1 MNMLTIRAGKSEY
14 HVFIARGLLG
24 ALPERMVFLYPKSRF
39 VIITD
44 TTVEELYGTK
54 LKQAFKDQGL
64 DCDLI
69 SVTPGEASKSAAAY
83 VELLSAL
90 AQRGYNRADVI
101 IALGGGVVGD
111 LAGFVAA
118 TYLRGIHYVQVPTT
132 LLAQIDSAV
141 GGKTAINIPEGKNL
155 AGAFYHPGA
164 VFVDPDALKTLP
176 EPDFADGMAELIK
189 YALIK
194 DAAMFKT
201 LETGVIITAES
212 PELEKLIIAC
222 LGIKRDVVAADEKDK
237 GERMLLNFGHTIG
250 HGIERLCAKQELPM
264 THGRAVSIGM
274 AAITAAAERMVLTAP
289 GTTKRIISVLQKAG
303 LPHEMG
309 EYDTDALLEGIFV
322 DKKNVAGTLHLVLIS
337 EVGKSF
343 LHRIDRSDMRSF
355 LQEPL

>member
-1 MNMLTIRAGKSEY
+1 MNMLTIRAGASEY
-14 HVFIARGLLG
+14 HVFIAKGLMDV
-24 ALPERMVFLYPKSRF
+24 LPERLALLYPKSRF

-44 TTVEELYGTK
+44 TTVEALYGAK
-54 LKQAFKDQGL
+54 LKQSFADNGYDCGL
-64 DCDLI
+64 LSI
-69 SVTPGEASKSAAAY
+69 EPGEASKSAAVYA
-83 VELLSAL
+83 ELLSAL
-90 AQRGYNRADVI
+90 AKHGYNRADVI

-118 TYLRGIHYVQVPTT
+118 TYLRGLRYVQVPTT

-176 EPDFADGMAELIK
+176 EADFADGMAELIK

-194 DAAMFKT
+194 DAAMLKT
-201 LETGVIITAES
+201 LETGEAASASS

-250 HGIERLCAKQELPM
+250 HGIERLCAAQELPM
-264 THGRAVSIGM
+264 THGRAVAIGM
-274 AAITAAAERMVLTAP
+274 AAITKAAERMVLTAP
-289 GTTKRIISVLQKAG
+289 GTSKRIISVLQKAG
-303 LPHEMG
+303 LPYDIS

-322 DKKNVAGTLHLVLIS
+322 DKKNVGGTLHLVLIS

-355 LQEPL
+355 IEEPQ